1 MIVMKAFLHPLVLSL
16 LLVILTSCAISATP
30 SRKTATI
37 TVTAEPDSGSS
48 VNSTELV
55 MDIQWMKNNA
65 AITLESNGKT
75 ITFPV
80 ATRFSVFLDD
90 DKYPVKALTCNP
102 TWIIG
107 YISNG
112 SLRGPGRY
120 PIMYEATVPG
130 ECTLRDGDFTVKIVV
145 VSGPHY

>member
-1 MIVMKAFLHPLVLSL
+1 MKAFLHALVLSL
-16 LLVILTSCAISATP
+16 LLVILTSCAISPTP
-30 SRKTATI
+30 SQQTTTA
-37 TVTAEPDSGSS
+37 TVTAQPASGGS
-48 VNSTELV
+48 VDSTELV

-90 DKYPVKALTCNP
+90 DKYPVKALTCKP
-102 TWIIG
+102 TWVIG

-120 PIMYEATVPG
+120 PIMYEATAPG
-130 ECTLRDGDFTVKIVV
+130 ECTLRDGNFIVKIVV

>member
-1 MIVMKAFLHPLVLSL
+1 
-16 LLVILTSCAISATP
+16 
-30 SRKTATI
+30 
-37 TVTAEPDSGSS
+37 
-48 VNSTELV
+48 

-90 DKYPVKALTCNP
+90 DKYPVKALTCKP
-102 TWIIG
+102 TWVIG

-120 PIMYEATVPG
+120 PIMYEATAPG
-130 ECTLRDGDFTVKIVV
+130 ECTLRDGNFTVKIVV

>member
-1 MIVMKAFLHPLVLSL
+1 MKAFLHALVLSL
-16 LLVILTSCAISATP
+16 LLVILTSCAISPTP
-30 SRKTATI
+30 SQQTITA
-37 TVTAEPDSGSS
+37 TVTAQPASGGS
-48 VNSTELV
+48 VDSTELV

-90 DKYPVKALTCNP
+90 DKYPVKALTCKP
-102 TWIIG
+102 TWVIG

-120 PIMYEATVPG
+120 PIMYEATAPG
-130 ECTLRDGDFTVKIVV
+130 ECTLRDGNFTVKIVV